1 MIYKKLFLKEDK
13 KYMKFINVIKGVIPK
28 KFKIFIKDYLFI
40 KKYGFNPPPI
50 FSDMSG
56 YELLLDTIL
65 QQRLYK
71 LEGDFVE
78 VVVFLGGVHIN

>member
-1 MIYKKLFLKEDK
+1 MKLVNLAKKA
-13 KYMKFINVIKGVIPK
+13 IPK
-28 KFKIFIKDYLFI
+28 KIKVFIKDYLFI
-40 KKYGFNPPPI
+40 KKYGFNPPPT

-78 VVVFLGGVHIN
+78 VGVFLGGGYI